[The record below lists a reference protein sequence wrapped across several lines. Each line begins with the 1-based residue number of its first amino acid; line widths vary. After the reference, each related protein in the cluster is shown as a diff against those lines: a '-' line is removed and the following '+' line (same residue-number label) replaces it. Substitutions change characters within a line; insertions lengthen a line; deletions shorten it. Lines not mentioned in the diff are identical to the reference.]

1 MLKAIKNMFK
11 RSDSITDIFAT
22 MQEEKI
28 HFDITDKQ
36 TQISINSRIQ
46 AGFTI

>member
-1 MLKAIKNMFK
+1 MLKAIKNIFK
-11 RSDSITDIFAT
+11 RSDSIIDIFTT

-28 HFDITDKQ
+28 HYNDKQ
-36 TQISINSRIQ
+36 TQISINNRIQ